1 MTAGF
6 PHAARLHP
14 VQQVYSMGRDGH
26 ADRFGGRPRTS
37 GHHSCTESSP
47 TRRSLHR
54 YMTICR
60 AQRGTKLRQVSCQNK
75 ARSTR
80 LRFRTLPIHPTS
92 KPERPG
98 VTATDLWASVAS
110 DPHTV
115 RSRLS
120 EPSGGGL
127 VCSAASRWCCHLL
140 GTSSYDPYAA
150 YVSGRHAAEPRGGVR
165 RLRTAP
171 DHMYV
176 ILVGIT
182 GKG

>member
-1 MTAGF
+1 
-6 PHAARLHP
+6 
-14 VQQVYSMGRDGH
+14 
-26 ADRFGGRPRTS
+26 
-37 GHHSCTESSP
+37 
-47 TRRSLHR
+47 
-54 YMTICR
+54 MTICR
-60 AQRGTKLRQVSCQNK
+60 AQRGTKLRHVSCQNK

-98 VTATDLWASVAS
+98 VTATDLWASAAS

-127 VCSAASRWCCHLL
+127 VRGAGSRWCCHLL

-165 RLRTAP
+165 RPRTEP
-171 DHMYV
+171 TVLQDTGRERVNPLPPPGYR
-176 ILVGIT
+176 LVRDRRDADAATRRVPRLQSAVKKAGRGFVEGSAYCDVHAYT
-182 GKG
+182 RVH

>member
-6 PHAARLHP
+6 PHAAGLHP
-14 VQQVYSMGRDGH
+14 LQQVYIMGRDGH

-37 GHHSCTESSP
+37 GHHPCTESSP

-98 VTATDLWASVAS
+98 VMATDPWASVAS

-127 VCSAASRWCCHLL
+127 VRGAASRWCCHLL
-140 GTSSYDPYAA
+140 GTSSQDPYVA
-150 YVSGRHAAEPRGGVR
+150 YVSRRYAAGAMGGLRESR
-165 RLRTAP
+165 RA
-171 DHMYV
+171 
-176 ILVGIT
+176 LVTLGVT
-182 GKG
+182 SAGKGLG